1 MSMIQGWVAPGF
13 EEVEA
18 EFRTNFVER
27 GELGAACAIYYRGE
41 KVVDLWGGYRDHQ
54 TRALWEEDTLVLVF
68 STTKG
73 MAALTM
79 AVAHSRGLLDY
90 DERVARYW
98 PEFAQQGKEEITV
111 RQLLSHQAG
120 LSAIDEPLNLEG
132 LADLDALAEILAR
145 QKPAW
150 APGTKH
156 GYHCWD
162 LGWYQGELIRRVDP
176 EHRSLG
182 QFFQAEIARPLGL
195 EFYIGLPT
203 RVPDARIARI
213 QPARV
218 ARVLLNLG
226 KLPYLKLCMNPLKRG
241 SLTYRTVMN
250 PRILT
255 NHNNYNR
262 RDVRSVEIPSANGI
276 GQVRSMAKVYSVF
289 ATGGQALDLKEE
301 TFRAITAPT
310 IRPSSGWRDEVLLVD
325 QRYALGFL
333 RPFEK
338 APFGLSE
345 RAFGFGGA
353 GGSFAFA
360 DPEAGVG
367 YAYAPNKMGVSAF
380 GDPREVALRR
390 AFYRCLGRGQAGG

>member
-1 MSMIQGWVAPGF
+1 MSTIQGWVAPGF

-18 EFRTNFVER
+18 EFRRNFAER
-27 GELGAACAIYYRGE
+27 GELGGACVIYSQGQ
-41 KVVDLWGGYRDHQ
+41 KVVDLWGGSRDHK
-54 TRALWEEDTLVLVF
+54 TGAPWEEDTLVLVF

-73 MAALTM
+73 MAALTL
-79 AVAHSRGLLDY
+79 AVAHSRGLVDY
-90 DERVARYW
+90 EERVARYW
-98 PEFAQQGKEEITV
+98 PEFGQQGKDEITV

-120 LSAIDEPLNLEG
+120 LSAIDESLDLEV

-145 QKPAW
+145 QRPAW

-156 GYHCWD
+156 GYHCWN
-162 LGWYQGELIRRVDP
+162 LGWYQSELIRRVDP

-182 QFFQAEIARPLGL
+182 QFFQDELARPLGL
-195 EFYIGLPT
+195 EFYIGLPPQ
-203 RVPDARIARI
+203 VPDARLARI

-218 ARVLLNLG
+218 AQVLLNLG
-226 KLPYLKLCMNPLKRG
+226 ELPYLKLCMNPLKRG

-289 ATGGQALDLKEE
+289 ATGGRELQVKEE
-301 TFRAITAPT
+301 TFRAITAPAMP
-310 IRPSSGWRDEVLLVD
+310 PSSGLRDEVLLVD
-325 QRYALGFL
+325 QCYALGFL

-338 APFGLSE
+338 APFGRSE

-367 YAYAPNKMGVSAF
+367 YAYASNKMGVHAF

-390 AFYRCLGRGQAGG
+390 AFYGCLGRGQGGG

>member
-1 MSMIQGWVAPGF
+1 MTEIHGRAAPGF
-13 EEVEA
+13 EAVEA
-18 EFRTNFVER
+18 EFRRNFSGR
-27 GELGAACAIYYRGE
+27 GELGAACAIYHQGQ
-41 KVVDLWGGYRDHQ
+41 KVVDLWGGTRDRKTH
-54 TRALWEEDTLVLVF
+54 APWEEDTLILVF

-73 MAALTM
+73 MAALTL

-90 DERVARYW
+90 EERVARYW
-98 PEFAQQGKEEITV
+98 PDFAQQGKDEITI

-120 LSAIDEPLNLEG
+120 LSAIDEPLSLEV

-150 APGTKH
+150 APGTQQ
-156 GYHCWD
+156 GYHCWN
-162 LGWYQGELIRRVDP
+162 LGWYQSELIRRVDSQ
-176 EHRSLG
+176 HRSLG
-182 QFFQAEIARPLGL
+182 QFFQDEIARPLGL
-195 EFYIGLPT
+195 EFYIGLPLH
-203 RVPDARIARI
+203 VPDARIARI

-218 ARVLLNLG
+218 VQVLLNLG
-226 KLPYLKLCMNPLKRG
+226 ELPYLKLCMNPLKRK

-250 PRILT
+250 PRFLT
-255 NHNNYNR
+255 NHDNYNR
-262 RDVRSVEIPSANGI
+262 RDVRSVEIPSANGM
-276 GQVRSMAKVYSVF
+276 GQVRSLAKVYSVF
-289 ATGGQALDLKEE
+289 ATGGRELDLRAE
-301 TFRAITAPT
+301 TFQAITAPAL
-310 IRPSSGWRDEVLLVD
+310 RPSSGWRDAVLLVD

-333 RPFEK
+333 RPFEQ
-338 APFGLSE
+338 APFGLGE

-390 AFYRCLGRGQAGG
+390 AFYGCLGREQGDG